1 MAEERKGLSRE
12 RVQDLTHKI
21 LSQSDADYC
30 RVNVNSGWRGY
41 TRVATNRITSAGGA
55 DQVAVQI
62 ESIYGKRAAS
72 VSTTEIDDASLTAA
86 LRESENLA
94 RIAPENDEYMP
105 ELGPQTYM
113 PVDGYYE
120 STGALT
126 TEARAR
132 AAALGIEKAKAAGDF
147 VASGYM
153 DVQAGADAAATSEG
167 LFAFHQ
173 GTGVTSTLTVRTP
186 DDQSSGWAGDEAAD
200 WTKIESERIAG
211 TAARKAAEW
220 RGRTELEPG
229 AYTAILE
236 PTAVGMLM
244 LRMLGAFS
252 GRTADEGRSYFTKP
266 GGGNRIGESIF
277 DSRVNITSDPA
288 HRDAET
294 APFNGAGEPL
304 SPTAWVENGTLR
316 NLAYSRYWAEQ
327 QDRAPLPFPN
337 NLIMAGG
344 NESVEDMIASTERG
358 VLITRF
364 WYIRFLNP
372 RTISQTGLTR
382 DGTFLIEN
390 GKISRPVKNFRFNQ
404 SIPEMLQQIDMIG
417 PSTRVAAGEN
427 SSVGTPIIVPPLKVR
442 NFNLASVSDAI

>member
-1 MAEERKGLSRE
+1 MADQRKGLSRE
-12 RVQDLTHKI
+12 RVQDLTQKI
-21 LSQSDADYC
+21 LSQSEADHC
-30 RVNVNSGWRGY
+30 RVNVNAGWRGY

-55 DQVAVQI
+55 DQVSVRI
-62 ESIYGKRAAS
+62 ESVYGKRSAS

-113 PVDGYYE
+113 PVEGYYD

-126 TEARAR
+126 TESRAR

-153 DVQAGADAAATSEG
+153 DVQAGCEAVATSAG

-200 WTKIESERIAG
+200 WTQIESERVAN

-220 RGRTELEPG
+220 RGRSELEPG
-229 AYTAILE
+229 AYTVVLE

-244 LRMLGAFS
+244 LRMMGAFS

-266 GGGNRIGESIF
+266 GGGNRIGETIF
-277 DSRVNITSDPA
+277 DPRVTIASDPA

-304 SPTAWVENGTLR
+304 APTTWVENGTLR

-327 QDRAPLPFPN
+327 QGRAPLPFPN

-344 NESVEDMIASTERG
+344 GDSVEDMIASTERG

-364 WYIRFLNP
+364 WYIRPLNP
-372 RTISQTGLTR
+372 RVISQTGLTR

-404 SIPEMLQQIDMIG
+404 SIPEMLQQIEMIG

-442 NFNLASVSDAI
+442 DFNLASVSDAI